1 MPATPLAQPV
11 LFVSHGAPTLALD
24 GGDWAAALAGWS
36 RTLEGVRALLV
47 MSAHW
52 ETPGPV
58 RVMTSPQ
65 PGTLH
70 DFSGFPER
78 LDHLQY
84 PAPGDPA
91 LADRV
96 LDLLREGG
104 VEAQGDAQ
112 RPLDHGAWVPLRAA
126 FPEARIPVVQVSLPA
141 SRTPS
146 QVFHLGRLLR
156 PLRQEGVLM
165 AGSGGVVHNLRLLD
179 WSGRRG
185 PEDRALG
192 FEAWMAGRV
201 ARKDLP
207 ALFRPPGRP
216 RPMPGRCPPPSTWT
230 RSISPW
236 GRPGTGNRAPCT
248 RGGRW
253 AACRCAPGSGRADPG
268 KPEGGRAHQPLA
280 GLAAGYENGGAGGP
294 SVPQT
299 LAGGATAS

>member
-1 MPATPLAQPV
+1 VFEHILVQVASPEVAMPATPLAQPV

-36 RTLEGVRALLV
+36 RTLGGVQALLV

-52 ETPGPV
+52 EAPGPV
-58 RVMTSPQ
+58 RVTTSPQ

-78 LDHLQY
+78 LYHLQY

-91 LADRV
+91 LAGKV

-104 VEAQGDAQ
+104 VEAMGDAQ
-112 RPLDHGAWVPLRAA
+112 RPLDHGTWVPLGAA
-126 FPEARIPVVQVSLPA
+126 FPEARIPVVQVSLPV

-156 PLRQEGVLM
+156 PLRQEGVLV

-179 WSGRRG
+179 WTGRRG
-185 PEDRALG
+185 PEDWALG

-201 ARKDLP
+201 ARKDLT
-207 ALFRPPGRP
+207 ALFQAAREAPAYARAVPTSEHLDPLYFALGAAGDGELGTLYEGWQLGSLSLR
-216 RPMPGRCPPPSTWT
+216 TWT
-230 RSISPW
+230 W
-236 GRPGTGNRAPCT
+236 
-248 RGGRW
+248 
-253 AACRCAPGSGRADPG
+253 
-268 KPEGGRAHQPLA
+268 EGGSQ
-280 GLAAGYENGGAGGP
+280 GA
-294 SVPQT
+294 
-299 LAGGATAS
+299 